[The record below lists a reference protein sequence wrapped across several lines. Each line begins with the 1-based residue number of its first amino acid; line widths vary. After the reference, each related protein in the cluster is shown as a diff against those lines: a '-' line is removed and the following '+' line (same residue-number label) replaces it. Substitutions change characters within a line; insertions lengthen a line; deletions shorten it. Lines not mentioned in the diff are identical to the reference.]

1 VLGRRAS
8 DLRERMDEPD
18 CDRLLLRNTY
28 AQFALVN
35 RMVTGWDR
43 LFRRYLAPRLAP
55 GSSVLD
61 VGCGGGDL
69 ARRLVAWSGSRGVPL
84 TVTAIDPDPRALAFA
99 REQTAAGP
107 GAAIEYLLAD
117 AEELA
122 AAGRRFD
129 CVISNH
135 LLHHLPA
142 GELPRFLEVSGEL
155 SRSLALHNDLRRHG
169 AAWLAFSLTR
179 PLFRRSYIVEDGLRS
194 IRRAFTP
201 AELRVLC
208 PDGWRVES
216 LAPFRTLAIL
226 ER

>member
-1 VLGRRAS
+1 VLGQRAS

-18 CDRLLLRNTY
+18 CDPLLLRNTY

-35 RMVTGWDR
+35 RVVTGWER
-43 LFRRYLAPRLAP
+43 LFRRYLAPRLVP

-69 ARRLVAWSGSRGVPL
+69 ARRLAAWSERRGVPL
-84 TVTAIDPDPRALAFA
+84 LVTAIDPDPRALAFA
-99 REQTAAGP
+99 REQASAGS
-107 GAAIEYLLAD
+107 GTAIEYLRGD
-117 AEELA
+117 AEQLA
-122 AAGRRFD
+122 ATGRRFD

-142 GELPRFLEVSGEL
+142 EELPRFLEVSGEL
-155 SRSLALHNDLRRHG
+155 SRSLVLHNDLRRHG

-201 AELRVLC
+201 AELRALV
-208 PDGWRVES
+208 PDGWRVTS
-216 LAPFRTLAIL
+216 AAPFRTLAIL